1 MEQYRNL
8 AGDSG
13 VVAYESGLDFI
24 RVQFT
29 SGETYLYTYESTGA
43 NAIEMMKTLAEQG
56 RGLSTF
62 ISRTVKGAFAAKSR

>member
-1 MEQYRNL
+1 MQRYRNL

-13 VVAYESGLDFI
+13 VVGYEPGPDFI

-29 SGETYLYTYESTGA
+29 GGEIYLYTYESAGA
-43 NAIEMMKTLAEQG
+43 EAVERMKTLAECG

-62 ISRTVKGAFAAKSR
+62 ISQTAQRSYATKSR

>member
-1 MEQYRNL
+1 MKRYQNL

-13 VVAYESGLDFI
+13 VVAYEPGLDFI

-29 SGETYLYTYESTGA
+29 GGETYLYTYRSAGTDAVER
-43 NAIEMMKTLAEQG
+43 MKTLAEQG

-62 ISRTVKGAFAAKSR
+62 ISRTVKSAYATKSK

>member
-1 MEQYRNL
+1 MEQYQNL
-8 AGDSG
+8 AGNSG
-13 VVAYESGLDFI
+13 VATYESGLDFI

-29 SGETYLYTYESTGA
+29 NGETYLYTYDSAGA
-43 NAIEMMKTLAEQG
+43 DAVERMKTLAEQG